1 MNPADLDHDGR
12 RELERHALR
21 NVSWLAAKLG
31 YQDALEKRTERKL
44 VIGMGVFTAI
54 ALAVLVTG
62 ILTAQTPAGEMAR
75 RRCEVQV
82 RVDKTVDMR
91 ARVFRDHPEM
101 NSVQR
106 EQFVEKTISTLAMHR
121 CSSGSVDR

>member
-1 MNPADLDHDGR
+1 VNPTDLDHDAQ
-12 RELERHALR
+12 RELEQRALR
-21 NVSWLAAKLG
+21 NVSWLAEKLG
-31 YQDALEKRTERKL
+31 YRDAIDRKTEKRL
-44 VIGMGVFTAI
+44 IIGMAAFTTI
-54 ALAVLVTG
+54 ALVLLVTG
-62 ILTAQTPAGEMAR
+62 ILTAETPADEMAR

-91 ARVFRDHPEM
+91 ARVVRDHPEM
-101 NSVQR
+101 SSLQR